1 MPAGITETDGMA
13 YVGRRPWHD
22 LGTYVEG
29 EAMTA
34 AQAIEAANL
43 DWEVV
48 TEPVYRH
55 IPAGDWMPRH
65 IKQIEGKRAV
75 VRQDTGEVFGIMTE
89 RYTPIQNRAAFDL
102 MDAIV
107 GAGDATYHT
116 IGSLHGGRRVWL
128 LCRLQGDYTLDNGEK
143 LESYVLL
150 DNSHDG
156 TSALRMRLT
165 QIRVVCANTLG
176 AATGKQAAFY
186 SRHTSGIMDRAN
198 EARDLLG
205 LNAAYMERF
214 MAQANRIAEERFSSF
229 DMERFT
235 RTVLDLD
242 PDKELDRQH
251 GVKATAGLKLME
263 LYRYGVGNSGETRW
277 DALNAVTEYLDY
289 SKGGR
294 SVDSLDS
301 VSDTAV
307 NRRLENSWFGS
318 GNQMRERAWD
328 ILTQP
333 VVR

>member
-1 MPAGITETDGMA
+1 MPAGITKDDGMA

-22 LGTYVEG
+22 LGIYVEG

-48 TEPVYRH
+48 TEPVYRS
-55 IPAGDWMPRH
+55 IPAGDFSPTH
-65 IKQIEGKRAV
+65 FKEIEGKRAV
-75 VRQDTGEVFGIMTE
+75 VRQDTGEVFGILTE
-89 RYTPIQNRAAFDL
+89 RYTPFQNLHSFDL
-102 MDAIV
+102 VNAVV
-107 GAGDATYHT
+107 GTGDAVFHT
-116 IGSLHGGRRVWL
+116 VGSLHGGRRVWML
-128 LCRLQGDYTLDNGEK
+128 LKLQGDYTLDNGEK

-165 QIRVVCANTLG
+165 PIRVVCANTLG

-205 LNAAYMERF
+205 LNAVYMERF
-214 MAQANRIAEERFSSF
+214 MSQANRIAEERFSSF

-251 GVKATAGLKLME
+251 GVKAAAGLKLME
-263 LYRYGVGNSGETRW
+263 LYRYGVGNFGETRW
-277 DALNAVTEYLDY
+277 DAYNAVTEYLDY

-294 SVDSLDS
+294 SVGSVDS
-301 VSDTAV
+301 VSDTDV

-328 ILTQP
+328 ILAQP
-333 VVR
+333 AGR